1 MTGIEETRM
10 RLWHLFT
17 AVVCYS
23 AILTTFLDGQTLNSS
38 PMNRMMEE
46 QRNQDT
52 LVINLLSALKGQPEP
67 LSSIEVNKLRQT
79 TPSVVERFVKL
90 INQDKLVDDVTT
102 GILDKR
108 TFDDLSRS
116 LVFLET
122 GNHGSDNLR
131 VVFLF
136 NDFCDLD

>member
-1 MTGIEETRM
+1 
-10 RLWHLFT
+10 
-17 AVVCYS
+17 
-23 AILTTFLDGQTLNSS
+23 
-38 PMNRMMEE
+38 MMEE

-136 NDFCDLD
+136 NDFCDLDWSCENDHESLSMTSP